1 MTARADSTAA
11 RFDHNGDVTARASI
25 DRGPT
30 VLRIALGVQLR
41 KLREERGIS
50 RETAGEALR
59 ASESKIA
66 RLELGRTGFKVRD
79 MGDLLTLYGVHDADE
94 RDRFLALARQANQP
108 GWWHRYNDLLPSWFE
123 TYVGLEQAA
132 LGIRIYE
139 THYIP
144 GLFQTADYARY
155 IFGLDSRQDAQ
166 RLVDMRM
173 RRQRILT
180 RTPNPPSVWAVVDE
194 HVLRRLPPD
203 PCVARNQLL
212 HLLEL
217 TEQPNIT
224 IQVLP
229 ESAGPTPAEGGS
241 FSMLR
246 FPEEELPDIVYL
258 EQLTSALYLDKAV
271 DLQHYRKLMDTLCA
285 GYAHPVG
292 RTPILLQELLDAV
305 G

>member
-1 MTARADSTAA
+1 MTARADSAAA
-11 RFDHNGDVTARASI
+11 RFDHDGDATAEVTVE
-25 DRGPT
+25 RGPT

-41 KLREERGIS
+41 KMREERGIS
-50 RETAGEALR
+50 RGTAGEALR
-59 ASESKIA
+59 ATESKIA
-66 RLELGRTGFKVRD
+66 RLELGRTGFKARD
-79 MGDLLTLYGVHDADE
+79 MADLLTLYGVHDADE

-144 GLFQTADYARY
+144 GLFQTAEYARY
-155 IFGLDSRQDAQ
+155 VFGLDSREDAQ

-180 RTPNPPSVWAVVDE
+180 RTPNPPSVWAVIDE

-203 PCVARNQLL
+203 PCVARNQLQ

-224 IQVLP
+224 MQVLP

-246 FPEEELPDIVYL
+246 FPEDELPDIVYL
-258 EQLTSALYLDKAV
+258 EQLTSALYLDKAA

-285 GYAHPVG
+285 GYAHPPG
-292 RTPILLQELLDAV
+292 RTPLLLRELLDKV